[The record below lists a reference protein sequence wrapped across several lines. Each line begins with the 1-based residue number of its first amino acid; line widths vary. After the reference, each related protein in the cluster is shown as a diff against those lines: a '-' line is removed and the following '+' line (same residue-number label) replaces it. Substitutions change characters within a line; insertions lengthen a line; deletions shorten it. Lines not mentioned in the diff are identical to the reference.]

1 MQPCDFSSLC
11 FVCSQNDSAP
21 GPAEELARAPGLCQ
35 PQMALPVLV
44 TSVVQGL
51 GMKAPPGVIRGSSQD
66 CSADPSSLD
75 PALESL
81 AWPGDKSSLLAPCH
95 RNTKYL
101 CTQPLCP
108 LMVTA
113 NRAGPG
119 QNGKVAG
126 VCLGRRSRPL
136 CSIPFPLGFPAG

>member
-101 CTQPLCP
+101 CTQPLSLSP
-108 LMVTA
+108 DGDSKQGRP
-113 NRAGPG
+113 RA
-119 QNGKVAG
+119 KW
-126 VCLGRRSRPL
+126 
-136 CSIPFPLGFPAG
+136 